1 MASLVTLLRPVRF
14 LPVKLLEIWCT
25 TVVTHR

>member
-1 MASLVTLLRPVRF
+1 LLVVLERVPVRF
-14 LPVKLLEIWCT
+14 LPVELLEIWCT